1 MSLVSAPA
9 AGAGERRRGP
19 ASPGVLGHGL
29 DHRHRG
35 ERVPGHEGHRLAARW
50 ETARAAS
57 PAHSGKCRAAYRRAF
72 AQDGLS
78 VPVAEIARRAGVGT
92 GTVSRHFPTKEA
104 LYQAIVLSR
113 VEQLVD
119 RAHDLAKTRDL
130 GTAFFEFFAFLVEQG
145 AANRGLAQALAGGGF
160 DIEAAAGP
168 YRTRP
173 GRCGAALVLGCLARE
188 QRTADPA
195 ARQRVIAVVCGGLRT

>member
-1 MSLVSAPA
+1 M
-9 AGAGERRRGP
+9 
-19 ASPGVLGHGL
+19 
-29 DHRHRG
+29 
-35 ERVPGHEGHRLAARW
+35 RVDAQRNRDRVLAAAV
-50 ETARAAS
+50 T
-57 PAHSGKCRAAYRRAF
+57 AF

-119 RAHDLAKTRDL
+119 RAHELAETCDP

-160 DIEAAAGP
+160 DIEAAAARTGP
-168 YRTRP
+168 DLA
-173 GRCGAALVLGCLARE
+173 GAERDLLRRAQQAGAVRGDVTTDDIKALVLGCLARE

-195 ARQRVIAVVCGGLRT
+195 ARRRMIAVVCDGLHRR